1 MAQRDPAVHLRHA
14 FVRDGR
20 LTSLPS
26 RARMLEAACSF
37 LAERFEPDRLYDE
50 AEVNAILAEDAPDP
64 ATLRRL
70 LVDHGFLGR
79 RSGAYWR
86 ERQTPPPAPARDIG
100 PGPRHA
106 GS

>member
-1 MAQRDPAVHLRHA
+1 
-14 FVRDGR
+14 
-20 LTSLPS
+20 
-26 RARMLEAACSF
+26 MLDAACAF
-37 LAERFEPDRLYDE
+37 LAERFELDRLYDE

-79 RSGAYWR
+79 RKGAYWR
-86 ERQTPPPAPARDIG
+86 EHPHPPPAPAWDTG
-100 PGPRHA
+100 PGPQHT